1 MRDAAVLR
9 RKHKLAQA
17 HVGPDAVVIAPHRR
31 GRRMQGEALGPGDCV
46 RSGGRWQLQ
55 HPVLGLIAGH
65 RLKGFGAPL
74 LVVERQLQMN
84 LEMNRPVYYTSVH
97 SQSRITACCAS

>member
-1 MRDAAVLR
+1 MAIAA
-9 RKHKLAQA
+9 
-17 HVGPDAVVIAPHRR
+17 PDGSTRW
-31 GRRMQGEALGPGDCV
+31 QGVALGPGDDCV

-84 LEMNRPVYYTSVH
+84 VPVYSLVHFPTQRRQTSPIGQVLKTEVKGK
-97 SQSRITACCAS
+97 SRGKACRTLQSKP

>member
-1 MRDAAVLR
+1 MPRETQGPGLPGLRSGSISILNSTSSIKLKRQMAIAA
-9 RKHKLAQA
+9 
-17 HVGPDAVVIAPHRR
+17 PDGSTRW
-31 GRRMQGEALGPGDCV
+31 QGVALGPGDDCV

-55 HPVLGLIAGH
+55 PAVFGLIAGY

-84 LEMNRPVYYTSVH
+84 LPVYTLVH
-97 SQSRITACCAS
+97 S